1 MPALALALV
10 AALAL
15 AVAWLLTPAVAALA
29 RRYGVLDWPGGR
41 RQHPGPVPRAGGLA
55 AFLAFAVAV
64 LLALA
69 LPDLGWQQG
78 ELGRVAG
85 LLAGATLIV
94 AVGLWDDV
102 RDLGP
107 GPQFAGQV
115 LAAGLL
121 VASGI
126 TVDALTNP
134 FGAAIPLAGWLG
146 GLLAVLWLVALMN
159 TVNWADGM
167 DGLAAGLAVI
177 GGLVLFLRS
186 ATLTPPQWSV
196 AALALAYSGA
206 ALGFLW
212 WNVPPARVFLG
223 SAGAYFLGLGLG
235 GLAIAGGAKL
245 ATAALVLAVPLLDAG
260 WVIAR
265 RLASGASPL
274 RGDRRHL
281 HHRLADRG
289 WSARRVLLLFYGLAA
304 ACGLAALLLPK
315 EEKLYVFIVLAT
327 LGLVALAAVGRD
339 VLAERTPR

>member
-10 AALAL
+10 AAAAGVLG
-15 AVAWLLTPAVAALA
+15 WLLTPAIAALA

-41 RQHPGPVPRAGGLA
+41 RQHTVAVPRAGGLA
-55 AFLAFAVAV
+55 PFLAFVVAV
-64 LLALA
+64 LLALT
-69 LPDLGWQQG
+69 LPDLGWQPD
-78 ELGRVAG
+78 EVGRVAG
-85 LLAGATLIV
+85 LLAGAALIV
-94 AVGLWDDV
+94 VVGLWDDV
-102 RDLGP
+102 RDLGA
-107 GPQFAGQV
+107 GPQLVGQA
-115 LAAGLL
+115 LAAALL

-134 FGAAIPLAGWLG
+134 FGEAIPLAGWLG
-146 GLLAVLWLVALMN
+146 GLLALVWLVALMN

-167 DGLAAGLAVI
+167 DGLAAGLAAI

-186 ATLTPPQWSV
+186 ATLTPPQWSI

-235 GLAIAGGAKL
+235 GLAIVGGAKL

-260 WVIAR
+260 WVIAS

-289 WSARRVLLLFYGLAA
+289 WAARRVLLLFYGLAA
-304 ACGLAALLLPK
+304 AFGLAALLLPK
-315 EEKLYVFIVLAT
+315 EEKLYVFAALVT
-327 LGLVALAAVGRD
+327 LGLVVLAAVGRG
-339 VLAERTPR
+339 VLGDGERS